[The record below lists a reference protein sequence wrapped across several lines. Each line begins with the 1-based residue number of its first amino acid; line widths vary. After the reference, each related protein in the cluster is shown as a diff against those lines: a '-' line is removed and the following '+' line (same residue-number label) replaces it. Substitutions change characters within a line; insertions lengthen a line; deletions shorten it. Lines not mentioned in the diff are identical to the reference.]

1 MKYFLK
7 ANYRRMAKLSLA
19 LVYLVIL
26 AGAVVRMTGSGM
38 GCPDW
43 PKCFGYLIPP
53 VEASELEWQA
63 NSDYESGQVIIREE
77 ALLLAR
83 EDFQSGNTFNAANW
97 GPYTRHDYA
106 EFNAVHTW
114 VEYINRLLGAL
125 SGLAILAMAVCSL
138 GWLKEKPAWTALAWI
153 SVVAIGFQ
161 AWLGATVVYSVLA
174 PVRIT
179 LHMFMALLIVAL
191 LLWIVFTSEKI
202 EGRAAQPAS
211 RNLFRL
217 WGLTFFVSLMQI
229 LMGTQVR
236 QFVDQQGELFG
247 EQARELWLSDP
258 SMIFYIHRSFSILV
272 LLLHFWV
279 AYLMFK
285 NQLKY
290 PKIRPILG
298 LLALLVVSGIAM
310 NYFAF
315 PFSSQAL
322 HLFGAALLFGLQF
335 YLLLEIRRDVRFFV
349 PLPESQ
355 NRAK

>member
-1 MKYFLK
+1 MKNFLK
-7 ANYRRMAKLSLA
+7 GNYRRMAKLSLA

-43 PKCFGYLIPP
+43 PKCFGYMIPP

-63 NSDYESGQVIIREE
+63 NRDYASGQVIIRNES
-77 ALLLAR
+77 LLLAQ
-83 EDFQSGNTFNAANW
+83 EDFTSGTTFEQANW

-125 SGLAILAMAVCSL
+125 SGLAILAMAICSL
-138 GWLKEKPAWTALAWI
+138 GWLKEKPGRTALAWI

-191 LLWIVFTSEKI
+191 LIWIIYSSAKKESQSLQPVSKDLLRLWIV
-202 EGRAAQPAS
+202 
-211 RNLFRL
+211 
-217 WGLTFFVSLMQI
+217 TFWLSILQI

-236 QFVDQQGELFG
+236 QFVDRQSDALG

-258 SMIFYIHRSFSILV
+258 SLIFYVHRSFSILV

-279 AYLMFK
+279 AYLIFRRR
-285 NQLKY
+285 LHY

-298 LLALLVVSGIAM
+298 LLVLLVASGVAM